1 MFSWHEAI
9 ETFSTSLWLFSK
21 CQAWSHSMR
30 TFRNWFPF
38 FFVVWVYR
46 IPISNKMFPHYIN
59 SIQNKLVVEIYGQAL
74 MSRVKFWYKNK
85 TVWNNTK
92 TFIYIMRLVETYCFP
107 LECILPLFFFFSLA
121 LWYKSLVVSC
131 LVHLQRAIPMVR
143 MHTFLYTIYTTCYM
157 FFFLSF
163 FHFFYSHFHVAYS
176 FLLYTIYVEW
186 LQNGER

>member
-38 FFVVWVYR
+38 FLLFGC
-46 IPISNKMFPHYIN
+46 IAFQFQIKMFPHYIN

-107 LECILPLFFFFSLA
+107 LECILPLFFFFRWLFDINH
-121 LWYKSLVVSC
+121 WWLVVWFTCREPFPWSEC
-131 LVHLQRAIPMVR
+131 IHSYTPYTPLAIY
-143 MHTFLYTIYTTCYM
+143 FS
-157 FFFLSF
+157 FFLPF
-163 FHFFYSHFHVAYS
+163 LLFSHLHVAHS